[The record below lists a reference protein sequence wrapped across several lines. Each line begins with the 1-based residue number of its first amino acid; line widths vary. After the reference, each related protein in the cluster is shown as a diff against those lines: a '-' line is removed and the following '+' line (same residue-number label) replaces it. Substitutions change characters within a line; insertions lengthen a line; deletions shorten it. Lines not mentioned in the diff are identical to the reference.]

1 MHSRTITR
9 GTNALRLPSSALLLL
24 IVCALQ
30 AGVAYA
36 HDFWVEPA
44 EFQPAAGAEVDI
56 RLREGVG
63 FRGSTLPYI
72 NAWFQD
78 FSRVTAAGREDVF
91 SLQGNDPAATLEMPA
106 GAMLLG
112 YQSNRSFVEL
122 DAAKFNSYLEDEGIE
137 FIREAR
143 RAAGEDDEP
152 APEYF
157 VRCAKALLQSDESS
171 SDIYATRLGYRLEL
185 IPDANPYELTAGD
198 ALTFTLTWRDK
209 PAEGLLLQA
218 FTRED
223 PENIQK
229 FRTDAEGKAT
239 INLHSSGVWLVKAVS
254 IQPIIGAPK
263 AKWLSHW
270 ASFLFE
276 LPEA

>member
-1 MHSRTITR
+1 MQQRQKNTHNGRTV
-9 GTNALRLPSSALLLL
+9 AAV
-24 IVCALQ
+24 VCASVLTLLVTS
-30 AGVAYA
+30 ASA

-44 EFQPAAGAEVDI
+44 EFSPVEGSFVDI

-63 FRGSTLPYI
+63 FRGTTLPYI

-78 FSRVTAAGREDVF
+78 FSQVTNAGREDVY
-91 SLQGNDPAATLEMPA
+91 SLQGNDPAATLKMPA

-112 YQSNRSFVEL
+112 YESNRSFVEL
-122 DAAKFNSYLEDEGIE
+122 DAAKFNSYLEHEGIE
-137 FIREAR
+137 FIRAAR
-143 RAAGEDDEP
+143 IEAGEDSAP

-157 VRCAKALLQSDESS
+157 VRCAKALLQTGPAG

-185 IPDANPYELTAGD
+185 TPAQDPYALNAGDELTFQ
-198 ALTFTLTWRDK
+198 LLWRED

-218 FTRED
+218 FTREEPD
-223 PENIQK
+223 RIQK
-229 FRTDAEGKAT
+229 IRTDKDGRAT
-239 INLHSSGVWLVKAVS
+239 IELHSSGTWLVKAVS
-254 IQPIIGAPK
+254 IQPITGSAK